1 MTALWGAL
9 AVLFVVTPV
18 TVGALLWSQPL
29 PHKNGKLLAFNPGT
43 RKTDLGIV
51 ER

>member
-1 MTALWGAL
+1 MTVLWGVL

-29 PHKNGKLLAFNPGT
+29 PSKKNGKVLTFST
-43 RKTDLGIV
+43 RTGDLNIA